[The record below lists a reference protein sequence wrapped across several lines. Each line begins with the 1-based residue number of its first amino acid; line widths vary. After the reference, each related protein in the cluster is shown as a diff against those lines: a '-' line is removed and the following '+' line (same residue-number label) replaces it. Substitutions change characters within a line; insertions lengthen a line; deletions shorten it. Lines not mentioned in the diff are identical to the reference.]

1 MRIEALMEKERRVQ
15 YRLLSFLRGSPQA
28 IALKLALL
36 ETGLS
41 RATLLKYINN
51 LNSYFEQEKVN
62 CRIVYYKDKL
72 FLEEDYNLSNQEV
85 LKALMKDSIK
95 YTILISLFNQRQFTI
110 VGLSQELMVSEAT
123 LNRHLAHLN
132 ELLAEFDIAISQ
144 GKQIGDELQ
153 WRYFYYELFK
163 QLWSYDKCQNM
174 IKKLDLDSLILLIER
189 LAQHTLTRE
198 AQQNLGLW
206 FSICHHRL
214 LAMEKLSDN
223 LKPIVEHYQCNAF
236 YKRLDAALV
245 LYMSRFALEYRE
257 GEVLA
262 TFAFL
267 HSQNIL
273 PINTMEYIMGFG
285 GPIIDCVTE
294 TIIYFKKESILAD
307 ETSDQVIYQLGQLYS
322 HYYFF
327 KGHILVEQPDLEQTY
342 RLIDHNMRDKL
353 HDISKKIIANVN
365 RIRPLTE
372 DGCSLLTLHLLE
384 LLIFS
389 KNSQKMPFRIGLD
402 MTGNAVEQSL
412 LEYRIR
418 QHFSGNNSIQV
429 EAYDEGKGFDMV
441 IYQSRSRPYKAKL
454 TYCLNKGASERE
466 LQEIDSLIYDN

>member
-41 RATLLKYINN
+41 RATFLKYINN

-198 AQQNLGLW
+198 AHQNLGLW

-214 LAMEKLSDN
+214 LAMEKISDN
-223 LKPIVEHYQCNAF
+223 LKPIVKHYQCNAF

-322 HYYFF
+322 H
-327 KGHILVEQPDLEQTY
+327 
-342 RLIDHNMRDKL
+342 
-353 HDISKKIIANVN
+353 
-365 RIRPLTE
+365 
-372 DGCSLLTLHLLE
+372 
-384 LLIFS
+384 
-389 KNSQKMPFRIGLD
+389 
-402 MTGNAVEQSL
+402 
-412 LEYRIR
+412 
-418 QHFSGNNSIQV
+418 
-429 EAYDEGKGFDMV
+429 
-441 IYQSRSRPYKAKL
+441 
-454 TYCLNKGASERE
+454 
-466 LQEIDSLIYDN
+466 

>member
-294 TIIYFKKESILAD
+294 
-307 ETSDQVIYQLGQLYS
+307 DQVIYQLGQLYS

-429 EAYDEGKGFDMV
+429 EPYDEGKGFDMV

>member
-214 LAMEKLSDN
+214 LAMEKISDN

-307 ETSDQVIYQLGQLYS
+307 ETSDQVIYQLAQLYS

-353 HDISKKIIANVN
+353 HHISKKIIANVN

-429 EAYDEGKGFDMV
+429 EPYDEGKGFDMV

>member
-132 ELLAEFDIAISQ
+132 ELLAEFDIDISQ

-429 EAYDEGKGFDMV
+429 EPYDEGKGFDMV

>member
-41 RATLLKYINN
+41 RATLFKYINN

-214 LAMEKLSDN
+214 LAMGKISDN

-353 HDISKKIIANVN
+353 HHISKKIIANVN

-429 EAYDEGKGFDMV
+429 EPYDEGKGFDMV

>member
-214 LAMEKLSDN
+214 LAMEKISDN

-353 HDISKKIIANVN
+353 HHISKKIIANVN

-389 KNSQKMPFRIGLD
+389 KNSQK
-402 MTGNAVEQSL
+402 NAL
-412 LEYRIR
+412 
-418 QHFSGNNSIQV
+418 
-429 EAYDEGKGFDMV
+429 
-441 IYQSRSRPYKAKL
+441 
-454 TYCLNKGASERE
+454 
-466 LQEIDSLIYDN
+466 

>member
-214 LAMEKLSDN
+214 LAMEKISDN

-294 TIIYFKKESILAD
+294 TIIYFKKESIL
-307 ETSDQVIYQLGQLYS
+307 
-322 HYYFF
+322 
-327 KGHILVEQPDLEQTY
+327 VEQPDLEQTY

-353 HDISKKIIANVN
+353 HHISKKIIANVN

-429 EAYDEGKGFDMV
+429 EPYDEGKGFDMV

>member
-1 MRIEALMEKERRVQ
+1 MKRGLGYANRSSNGKRKACSISAT
-15 YRLLSFLRGSPQA
+15 FFFRGSPQA

-198 AQQNLGLW
+198 
-206 FSICHHRL
+206 
-214 LAMEKLSDN
+214 LS
-223 LKPIVEHYQCNAF
+223 KIW
-236 YKRLDAALV
+236 
-245 LYMSRFALEYRE
+245 
-257 GEVLA
+257 
-262 TFAFL
+262 
-267 HSQNIL
+267 
-273 PINTMEYIMGFG
+273 GFG
-285 GPIIDCVTE
+285 LVFVIIV
-294 TIIYFKKESILAD
+294 
-307 ETSDQVIYQLGQLYS
+307 
-322 HYYFF
+322 
-327 KGHILVEQPDLEQTY
+327 
-342 RLIDHNMRDKL
+342 
-353 HDISKKIIANVN
+353 
-365 RIRPLTE
+365 
-372 DGCSLLTLHLLE
+372 SLLWKKY
-384 LLIFS
+384 LIISSPLWNIINVMLFI
-389 KNSQKMPFRIGLD
+389 NG
-402 MTGNAVEQSL
+402 
-412 LEYRIR
+412 
-418 QHFSGNNSIQV
+418 
-429 EAYDEGKGFDMV
+429 
-441 IYQSRSRPYKAKL
+441 
-454 TYCLNKGASERE
+454 
-466 LQEIDSLIYDN
+466 